1 MAKGKYQ
8 EWLTEEGLLKLAAW
22 ARDGLTY
29 EDIAHNVGI
38 NVATLAT
45 WRTKYSAIDKALMCG
60 REVADIRVENALYK
74 RAMGYDYD
82 EVTYERKINKL
93 TGEDEMIPTK
103 SIRRHVLPDVT
114 AQIFWLKNRRVDVW
128 RDKREVQADISD
140 DRETGVV
147 MLAPV
152 LEEAATDDK
161 KTD

>member
-45 WRTKYSAIDKALMCG
+45 WRTKYSAIDEALMCG

-74 RAMGYDYD
+74 RANGYDYVEETQELRLD
-82 EVTYERKINKL
+82 KESGEYRMVT
-93 TGEDEMIPTK
+93 TK
-103 SIRRHVLPDVT
+103 TITKHMPPDTT
-114 AQIFWLKNRRVDVW
+114 AQIFWLKNRKPNDW
-128 RDKREVQADISD
+128 RDKREQQIDVNDGKEI
-140 DRETGVV
+140 GVAL
-147 MLAPV
+147 MAPV
-152 LEEAATDDK
+152 LEEENGTVESD
-161 KTD
+161 T